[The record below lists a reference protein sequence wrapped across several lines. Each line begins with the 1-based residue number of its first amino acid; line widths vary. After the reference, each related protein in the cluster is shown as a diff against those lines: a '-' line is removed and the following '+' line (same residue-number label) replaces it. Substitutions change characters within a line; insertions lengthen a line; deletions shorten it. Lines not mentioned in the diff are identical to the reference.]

1 MENEVLRM
9 EDRVSKWCEE
19 MTAQVIDGESYAL
32 IVLSRLNDMAQAI
45 ATAQERVKEYALKE
59 AEAYAKNTFT
69 FAGRT
74 FTKVP
79 ARQMVKY
86 DHVPQWKELAERR
99 KRIEQLSLQAAKA
112 FGVTI
117 VDDETGEVIEPAQIT
132 YTKPSIS
139 VK

>member
-1 MENEVLRM
+1 MEIKQITDYCNTLA
-9 EDRVSKWCEE
+9 
-19 MTAQVIDGESYAL
+19 AQVVDGDAYAL
-32 IVLSRLNDMAQAI
+32 KALATLNDMAQAI
-45 ATAQERVKEYALKE
+45 ANAQERVKEYAMKE
-59 AEAYAKNTFT
+59 ADTYEGNKFV

-86 DHVPQWKELAERR
+86 DHVPQWKELAEKR
-99 KRIEQLSLQAAKA
+99 KRIEQLSLQAAKT

>member
-1 MENEVLRM
+1 MLFE
-9 EDRVSKWCEE
+9 WCELS
-19 MTAQVIDGESYAL
+19 TQSVIEGETFAL
-32 IVLSRLNDMAQAI
+32 ATFADMADIAQAI
-45 ATAQERVKEYALKE
+45 ASAMERVKEYAVKE
-59 AEAYAKNTFT
+59 AVAYPGKFT

-86 DHVPQWKELAERR
+86 DHVPQWKQIADRR
-99 KRIEQLSLQAAKA
+99 KRIEQLSLQAAKT

-117 VDDETGEVIEPAQIT
+117 VDDETGEVIEAAQIT

>member
-1 MENEVLRM
+1 MEIKQITNY
-9 EDRVSKWCEE
+9 CETI
-19 MTAQVIDGESYAL
+19 TAQVVDGEAYAL
-32 IVLSRLNDMAQAI
+32 TALATLNDMAQAI
-45 ATAQERVKEYALKE
+45 ATAQERVKEYAMKE
-59 AEAYAKNTFT
+59 AAAYDENKFT

-86 DHVPQWKELAERR
+86 DHVPQWKELTERR
-99 KRIEQLSLQAAKA
+99 KRIEQLSLQAAKT

-132 YTKPSIS
+132 FTKPSIS

>member
-1 MENEVLRM
+1 MEIKEIT
-9 EDRVSKWCEE
+9 DYCEE
-19 MTAQVIDGESYAL
+19 LAGNVALGGYYAL
-32 IVLSRLNDMAQAI
+32 SALAILNDMAHVI
-45 ATAQERVKEYALKE
+45 AKAQEQVKEYAIKE
-59 AEAYAKNTFT
+59 AETYNENKFT

-79 ARQMVKY
+79 ARQMVKF

-99 KRIEQLSLQAAKA
+99 KRIEQLSLQAAKT

-117 VDDETGEVIEPAQIT
+117 VDDETGEVIEPAQIS

>member
-1 MENEVLRM
+1 MILE
-9 EDRVSKWCEE
+9 WCELS
-19 MTAQVIDGESYAL
+19 TQSVIEGETFAL
-32 IVLSRLNDMAQAI
+32 ATFADMADMAQAI
-45 ATAQERVKEYALKE
+45 ASAMERVKEYAMKE
-59 AEAYAKNTFT
+59 AAAYDENKFT

-86 DHVPQWKELAERR
+86 DHVPQWKQLADRR
-99 KRIEQLSLQAAKA
+99 KRIEQLSLQAAKT

-117 VDDETGEVIEPAQIT
+117 VDDETGEVIEAAQIT

>member
-1 MENEVLRM
+1 MDIKQITDWAET
-9 EDRVSKWCEE
+9 
-19 MTAQVIDGESYAL
+19 MTAQVIEGEAYAL
-32 IVLSRLNDMAQAI
+32 SVLANLNDMAQAI
-45 ATAQERVKEYALKE
+45 AAAQERVKEYAMKE
-59 AEAYAKNTFT
+59 ATAYDGNKFT

-99 KRIEQLSLQAAKA
+99 KRIEQLSLQAAKT

-117 VDDETGEVIEPAQIT
+117 VDDETGEVIEPAQIS

>member
-1 MENEVLRM
+1 MELKQMILE
-9 EDRVSKWCEE
+9 WCELS
-19 MTAQVIDGESYAL
+19 TQSVIEGETFAL
-32 IVLSRLNDMAQAI
+32 ATFADMADMAQAI
-45 ATAQERVKEYALKE
+45 ASAMERVKEYAMKE
-59 AEAYAKNTFT
+59 AAAYDENKFT

-86 DHVPQWKELAERR
+86 DHVPQWKQLADRR
-99 KRIEQLSLQAAKA
+99 KRIEQLSLQAAKT

-117 VDDETGEVIEPAQIT
+117 VDDETGEVIEAAQIT

>member
-1 MENEVLRM
+1 MEIKQIT
-9 EDRVSKWCEE
+9 DYCETI
-19 MTAQVIDGESYAL
+19 TAHVVDGEAYAL
-32 IVLSRLNDMAQAI
+32 TALATLNDMAQAI
-45 ATAQERVKEYALKE
+45 ASAQERVKEYAMKE
-59 AEAYAKNTFT
+59 AAAYDENKFT

-99 KRIEQLSLQAAKA
+99 KRIEQLSLQAAKT

-132 YTKPSIS
+132 FTKPSIS

>member
-1 MENEVLRM
+1 MELKQMLLE
-9 EDRVSKWCEE
+9 WCELS
-19 MTAQVIDGESYAL
+19 TQSVIEGETFAL
-32 IVLSRLNDMAQAI
+32 ATFADMADMAQAI
-45 ATAQERVKEYALKE
+45 ASAMERVKEYAVKE
-59 AEAYAKNTFT
+59 AVAYPENKFS

-86 DHVPQWKELAERR
+86 DHVPQWKQIADRR
-99 KRIEQLSLQAAKA
+99 KRIEQLSLQAAKT

-117 VDDETGEVIEPAQIT
+117 VDDETGEVIEAAQIT
-132 YTKPSIS
+132 FTKPSIS

>member
-1 MENEVLRM
+1 MILE
-9 EDRVSKWCEE
+9 WCELS
-19 MTAQVIDGESYAL
+19 TQSVIEGETFAL
-32 IVLSRLNDMAQAI
+32 ATFADMADMAQAI
-45 ATAQERVKEYALKE
+45 ASAMERVKEYAMKE
-59 AEAYAKNTFT
+59 AAAYDENKFT

-99 KRIEQLSLQAAKA
+99 KRIEQLSLQAAKT

-117 VDDETGEVIEPAQIT
+117 VDDETGELIEAAQIT

>member
-1 MENEVLRM
+1 MEIKQIT
-9 EDRVSKWCEE
+9 DYCETI
-19 MTAQVIDGESYAL
+19 TAQVVDGEAYAL
-32 IVLSRLNDMAQAI
+32 TAFAKLNDIAQAI
-45 ATAQERVKEYALKE
+45 TSAQERVKEYALKE
-59 AEAYAKNTFT
+59 ADAYYDENKFT

-99 KRIEQLSLQAAKA
+99 KRIEQLSLQAAKT

-117 VDDETGEVIEPAQIT
+117 VDDETGEVIEAAQIT

>member
-1 MENEVLRM
+1 MEIKQII
-9 EDRVSKWCEE
+9 DYCETI
-19 MTAQVIDGESYAL
+19 MAQVVDGEAYAL
-32 IVLSRLNDMAQAI
+32 TAFAKLNDIAQAI
-45 ATAQERVKEYALKE
+45 TSAQERVKEYALKE
-59 AEAYAKNTFT
+59 ADTYYDENKFT

-99 KRIEQLSLQAAKA
+99 KRIEQLSLQAAKT

-132 YTKPSIS
+132 FTKPSIS

>member
-1 MENEVLRM
+1 MEIKQITDYCETITA
-9 EDRVSKWCEE
+9 RV
-19 MTAQVIDGESYAL
+19 VDGEAYAL
-32 IVLSRLNDMAQAI
+32 TALATLNDIAQAI
-45 ATAQERVKEYALKE
+45 TSAQERVKEYALKE
-59 AEAYAKNTFT
+59 AEAYAENKFA

-74 FTKVP
+74 FAKVP
-79 ARQMVKY
+79 ARQIVKY

-132 YTKPSIS
+132 FTKPSIS

>member
-1 MENEVLRM
+1 MILE
-9 EDRVSKWCEE
+9 WCELS
-19 MTAQVIDGESYAL
+19 TQSVIEGETFAL
-32 IVLSRLNDMAQAI
+32 ATFADMADMAQAI
-45 ATAQERVKEYALKE
+45 ASAMERVKEYAVKE
-59 AEAYAKNTFT
+59 AVVYSENKFT

-86 DHVPQWKELAERR
+86 DHVPQWKQIADRR
-99 KRIEQLSLQAAKA
+99 KRIEQLSLQAAKT

-117 VDDETGEVIEPAQIT
+117 VDDETGELIEAAQIT

>member
-1 MENEVLRM
+1 MEIKQITNY
-9 EDRVSKWCEE
+9 CETI
-19 MTAQVIDGESYAL
+19 TAQVVDGEAYAL
-32 IVLSRLNDMAQAI
+32 TALATLNDMAQAI
-45 ATAQERVKEYALKE
+45 ATAQERVKEYAMKE
-59 AEAYAKNTFT
+59 AAAYDENKFT

-99 KRIEQLSLQAAKA
+99 KRIEQLSLQAAKT

-117 VDDETGEVIEPAQIT
+117 VDDETGEVIEAAQIT

>member
-1 MENEVLRM
+1 MEIKQIT
-9 EDRVSKWCEE
+9 DYCETI
-19 MTAQVIDGESYAL
+19 TAQVVDGEAYAL
-32 IVLSRLNDMAQAI
+32 NVLATLNDMAQAI
-45 ATAQERVKEYALKE
+45 ARAEERVKEYAMKE
-59 AEAYAKNTFT
+59 AEAYNENKFT

-99 KRIEQLSLQAAKA
+99 KRIEQLSLQAAKT

-117 VDDETGEVIEPAQIT
+117 VDDETGEVIEPAQIS

>member
-1 MENEVLRM
+1 MELKQMILE
-9 EDRVSKWCEE
+9 WCELS
-19 MTAQVIDGESYAL
+19 TQSVIEGETFAL
-32 IVLSRLNDMAQAI
+32 ATFADMADMAQAI
-45 ATAQERVKEYALKE
+45 ASAMERVKEYAMKE
-59 AEAYAKNTFT
+59 AAAYDENKFT

-99 KRIEQLSLQAAKA
+99 KRIEQLSLQAAKT

-117 VDDETGEVIEPAQIT
+117 VDDETGELIEAAQIT